1 MTLVAIGTRNTVSD
15 LQASIDEDNATAH
28 LTWQAP
34 KASEYTVEKY
44 LVFRGGKQIAETKAT
59 SYDDTNIPE
68 GDYEYNVKTVY
79 TDGIVSLPIAV
90 AVSYGEEIVYGL
102 PFNEDFNSGLL
113 PADWAVERINE
124 SMKTDY
130 LWRFDNWFELPVA
143 GGGGLPPPD
152 AQPAGGPRHVA
163 GYA

>member
-1 MTLVAIGTRNTVSD
+1 M
-15 LQASIDEDNATAH
+15 
-28 LTWQAP
+28 
-34 KASEYTVEKY
+34 EKY

-113 PADWAVERINE
+113 PADRAVERINE
-124 SMKTDY
+124 SMKTD
-130 LWRFDNWFELPVA
+130 
-143 GGGGLPPPD
+143 
-152 AQPAGGPRHVA
+152 
-163 GYA
+163 

>member
-1 MTLVAIGTRNTVSD
+1 M
-15 LQASIDEDNATAH
+15 
-28 LTWQAP
+28 
-34 KASEYTVEKY
+34 EKY

-79 TDGIVSLPIAV
+79 TDGVASLPISV

-130 LWRFDNWFELPVA
+130 LWRFDNWFELPVS
-143 GGGGLPPPD
+143 GGGFEGNFASICSSISPLVNMFAALETPCLYSKLKAD
-152 AQPAGGPRHVA
+152 EKVFIDFE
-163 GYA
+163 YDEEVDEK